1 MNAAG
6 APDGAPAEAS
16 PGRPRIDERVLGAG
30 TGPRFVVL
38 LLLMLTA
45 GGAMILEVVKV
56 LAHGDETGCTL
67 AAGVDPADGS
77 FWNTSLSIT
86 GQATASRFC
95 LSLWAPAPPW
105 WQVAAWPLL
114 LLVVAALLFAALPHW
129 RTRRSRVIP
138 LAAVDPEGGILALL
152 TDLCAT
158 AGVASTPRVVVDP
171 AAASV
176 SAVVFGRTRRPVVCL
191 HGGLLAVRH
200 RDPERFRAVLLH
212 ELAHIANRDVTLTY
226 LTVALWRV
234 FLALVLLPYVLCLGY
249 VAYGVVADGGVPQL
263 SRAVALAVV
272 MVVLLYL
279 ARSDALRSR
288 EIYADLAAVRWGA
301 DPHGW
306 SVTATPPGSAARR
319 ALDAFLDLWRT
330 HPRWGLRQGALV
342 DPAPLFR
349 TAVLP
354 LFLIGTVPVLAA
366 QQVLRQIAPYR
377 TNFTNNLMTVLV
389 AVPGA
394 LVTGVIVV
402 ALWRAVVYA
411 ALTGARVPSGVWAGG
426 WLGAGMSA
434 GLVLSG
440 WGAGWAWQ
448 PQRPPVLLVPV
459 AAGAAFGWW
468 TTQCAHLWI
477 RTSRGRTPRPALTL
491 CLAAGCVAMTSW
503 LTWWMLAGAAALN
516 RDAPSAQAVAQA
528 ILQWLPSKAPTGDLT
543 RIPGLTTVEPQLSDI
558 ADTPMGSL
566 AVIVLWAVPLLAWAS
581 GAAGWTPRWMPDR
594 APRPDGPVAPL
605 RKVMVPGLLGGVL
618 AGLAVVGVQAW
629 IHTAQPVP
637 DARGGLYAL
646 RYAGLLLPALCLP
659 AGLAA
664 AVASAADRR
673 FRLLGALIAAET
685 ATLLGFATVTLL
697 VSVDGCVTP
706 LDVLSDSCAWR
717 PAWSRPLF
725 PFTFVLNNALVLSGL
740 IAVVSALAAV
750 AVTAVRSRRRP
761 GAPDTADTPEAPDAP
776 VSVHPEAR
784 TRGPRAG
791 RLAVILLC
799 AVAVAGT
806 TTDGA
811 RWRYRLGFTVNQ
823 LTSQRTL
830 VQAWGLP
837 DPAVPE
843 ATRLRQIRAW
853 YRLSGKDLID
863 MAVSNDG
870 RLTAAVREAQAAKD
884 NWDALDRRLR
894 PVCARWG
901 DAVWFETVWF
911 RVPADPRLRADWH
924 AVTTKADN
932 GSRRC
937 AQALTAR
944 NQDGLKSALFDLYA
958 ARRCAE
964 SVNAG
969 IDGILRAGGYRGT
982 TRPPAK
988 GAAAVCD
995 RPAS

>member
-1 MNAAG
+1 
-6 APDGAPAEAS
+6 
-16 PGRPRIDERVLGAG
+16 
-30 TGPRFVVL
+30 
-38 LLLMLTA
+38 MLTA

-56 LAHGDETGCTL
+56 LADGDETGCSL

-77 FWNTSLSIT
+77 YWNTSLSIS
-86 GQATASRFC
+86 GQITASRLC
-95 LSLWAPAPPW
+95 LSRWAPAPPW

-114 LLVVAALLFAALPHW
+114 LLVVAALLFAALPRW
-129 RTRRSRVIP
+129 RTRRSRVLP
-138 LAAVDPEGGILALL
+138 LEAVDPDGELL
-152 TDLCAT
+152 TLFTESCTAT
-158 AGVASTPRVVVDP
+158 GVAPVPRVVVDL

-176 SAVVFGRTRRPVVCL
+176 SAVVFGRTGRPVVCL

-200 RDPERFRAVLLH
+200 RDPRRVRAVLLH

-249 VAYGVVADGGVPQL
+249 VGYGVAANGGVPQL
-263 SRAVALAVV
+263 NRAVALAVV
-272 MVVLLYL
+272 VVVLLYL

-288 EIYADLAAVRWGA
+288 EVYADLAAVRWGA

-306 SVTATPPGSAARR
+306 TVTAAPPRSAVRR
-319 ALDAFLDLWRT
+319 ALDAFLELWRT

-354 LFLIGTVPVLAA
+354 LLLIGTVPVLAV

-377 TNFTNNLMTVLV
+377 VNFTNNLMTVLV
-389 AVPGA
+389 VVPGA

-411 ALTGARVPSGVWAGG
+411 VLTGTRVPCGAWAGA

-448 PQRPPVLLVPV
+448 PQRPAVLLVPV

-468 TTQCAHLWI
+468 TAQCAHLWT

-491 CLAAGCVAMTSW
+491 CLAAGCLAMTSW
-503 LTWWMLAGAAALN
+503 LTWWMLAGATALN
-516 RDAPSAQAVAQA
+516 RDDPSAEAVARGV
-528 ILQWLPSKAPTGDLT
+528 LGWLPSAAPTGDLT
-543 RIPGLTTVEPQLSDI
+543 RIPGLATVLPQLSNI

-566 AVIVLWAVPLLAWAS
+566 AVVVLWAVPLLAWAS
-581 GAAGWTPRWMPDR
+581 GAAGRAPRWLPER
-594 APRPDGPVAPL
+594 VPRPDGPVAPL
-605 RKVMVPGLLGGVL
+605 RRVLLPGLAGGVL

-629 IHTAQPVP
+629 IHTGQPVP

-646 RYAGLLLPALCLP
+646 RYAGVLVLALCLP
-659 AGLAA
+659 AGVAA
-664 AVASAADRR
+664 AVASTADRR
-673 FRLLGALIAAET
+673 YRLVGALIAAET
-685 ATLLGFATVTLL
+685 ATLLGFAAVTLL

-706 LDVLSDSCAWR
+706 LDVLSDGCAWR

-740 IAVVSALAAV
+740 IAVVVALGTV
-750 AVTAVRSRRRP
+750 AVTAVRRGRQ
-761 GAPDTADTPEAPDAP
+761 PDAP
-776 VSVHPEAR
+776 SVRPGVGTGGPGAR
-784 TRGPRAG
+784 GRRAR
-791 RLAVILLC
+791 RLAVFLLC

-806 TTDGA
+806 AADGA
-811 RWRYRLGFTVNQ
+811 RWRYRLGFTVDEV
-823 LTSQRTL
+823 TSQRNL
-830 VQAWGLP
+830 VNFWGLP
-837 DPAVPE
+837 DPPVPQ

-853 YRLSGKDLID
+853 YRLGGKDLIG
-863 MAVSNDG
+863 MALSYDS
-870 RLTAAVREAQAAKD
+870 RLNTAIREARAAGD
-884 NWDALDRRLR
+884 DWNALDRRLR
-894 PVCARWG
+894 PVCAQWG
-901 DAVWFETVWF
+901 KAAWFETGWF

-924 AVTTKADN
+924 AVTTKADD

-937 AQALTAR
+937 AQALTAH
-944 NQDGLKSALFDLYA
+944 DIKGLRSALLGLQA

-969 IDGILRAGGYRGT
+969 IDGVLRAGGYRGT

-988 GAAAVCD
+988 GVAAVCD
-995 RPAS
+995 RPA

>member
-1 MNAAG
+1 MDATG
-6 APDGAPAEAS
+6 AP

-45 GGAMILEVVKV
+45 GGAMILEVVRV
-56 LAHGDETGCTL
+56 LADGDESGCSL

-77 FWNTSLSIT
+77 YWKTSLSIS
-86 GQATASRFC
+86 GQVTASRFC

-129 RTRRSRVIP
+129 KARRSRVIP
-138 LAAVDPEGGILALL
+138 LAAVDPDGELLALL
-152 TDLCAT
+152 TELCTAT
-158 AGVASTPRVVVDP
+158 GVAPTPRVVVDP
-171 AAASV
+171 AASSV

-191 HGGLLAVRH
+191 HGGLLAVRR

-249 VAYGVVADGGVPQL
+249 VIYGVVADGRVPQL
-263 SRAVALAVV
+263 DRAVALAVV

-306 SVTATPPGSAARR
+306 SVSAAPSGSAVRR
-319 ALDAFLDLWRT
+319 LLDAFLDLWRT

-349 TAVLP
+349 TSVLP
-354 LFLIGTVPVLAA
+354 LFLIGTVPVLAV

-377 TNFTNNLMTVLV
+377 VNFTNNLMTLLV
-389 AVPGA
+389 IVPGA

-411 ALTGARVPSGVWAGG
+411 VLTGTRVPSGAWAGG

-448 PQRPPVLLVPV
+448 PQRPLVLLVPV

-468 TTQCAHLWI
+468 TTQCAHLWT

-503 LTWWMLAGAAALN
+503 LTWWMLAGATALN
-516 RDAPSAQAVAQA
+516 RDFPGAQAVAQSV
-528 ILQWLPSKAPTGDLT
+528 LQWLPSKAPTGDPT
-543 RIPGLTTVEPQLSDI
+543 RIPGIALVLPQLSNV

-566 AVIVLWAVPLLAWAS
+566 AVIVLWVVPLLAWAS
-581 GAAGWTPRWMPDR
+581 GTAGRTPRWMPDR
-594 APRPDGPVAPL
+594 EPRPEGPVAPL
-605 RKVMVPGLLGGVL
+605 RKVMLPGLLGGAL

-629 IHTAQPVP
+629 IHTGQPVP

-646 RYAGLLLPALCLP
+646 RYAGLLLPAICLP

-673 FRLLGALIAAET
+673 FRLPGALIAAGT
-685 ATLLGFATVTLL
+685 ATVLGAAAMTLL

-706 LDVLSDSCAWR
+706 LNVLSDSCAWR
-717 PAWSRPLF
+717 PAWWRPLF

-740 IAVVSALAAV
+740 TAVAVALTAA
-750 AVTAVRSRRRP
+750 AVTAVRRRRP
-761 GAPDTADTPEAPDAP
+761 SASRTTRRPDTRAGEPRA
-776 VSVHPEAR
+776 
-784 TRGPRAG
+784 RGPRAR

-799 AVAVAGT
+799 VVAVAGT
-806 TTDGA
+806 ATDGGF
-811 RWRYRLGFTVNQ
+811 RRYQLGFMVNE
-823 LTSQRTL
+823 LTSQRSL
-830 VQAWGLP
+830 VQFWGLP
-837 DPAVPE
+837 DPPRSE
-843 ATRLRQIRAW
+843 LTRVRQIRAW
-853 YRLSGKDLID
+853 YRLSGDDLID
-863 MAVSNDG
+863 MAVSYDS

-884 NWDALDRRLR
+884 SWEALDRRLR
-894 PVCARWG
+894 PACTQWG
-901 DAVWFETVWF
+901 SAAWFETVWF
-911 RVPADPRLRADWH
+911 RLPADPRLRADWH
-924 AVTTKADN
+924 AVTIKADN
-932 GSRRC
+932 GSRGC

-944 NQDGLKSALFDLYA
+944 DQAGLRSALLDLYA

-969 IDGILRAGGYRGT
+969 IDGILRAGGFRGT
-982 TRPPAK
+982 TRPPAQ
-988 GAAAVCD
+988 GTAAVCD

>member
-1 MNAAG
+1 
-6 APDGAPAEAS
+6 
-16 PGRPRIDERVLGAG
+16 
-30 TGPRFVVL
+30 
-38 LLLMLTA
+38 MLTA

-56 LAHGDETGCTL
+56 LADGDETGCSL
-67 AAGVDPADGS
+67 AAGVDPTDGS
-77 FWNTSLSIT
+77 YWNTSLSIS
-86 GQATASRFC
+86 GQITASRLC

-114 LLVVAALLFAALPHW
+114 LLVVAALLFAALPRW
-129 RTRRSRVIP
+129 RTRRSRVLP
-138 LAAVDPEGGILALL
+138 LDAVDPDGELLALF
-152 TDLCAT
+152 TESCRAT
-158 AGVASTPRVVVDP
+158 GVAPVPRVVVDP

-176 SAVVFGRTRRPVVCL
+176 SAVVFGRTGRPVVCL

-200 RDPERFRAVLLH
+200 RDPQRVRAVLLH

-234 FLALVLLPYVLCLGY
+234 FLTLVLLPYVLCLGY
-249 VAYGVVADGGVPQL
+249 VGYGVVANGGVPQL
-263 SRAVALAVV
+263 NRAVALAVV
-272 MVVLLYL
+272 VVVLLYL

-288 EIYADLAAVRWGA
+288 EVYADLAAVRWGA

-306 SVTATPPGSAARR
+306 TVTAAPPPSAVRR
-319 ALDAFLDLWRT
+319 ALDAFLELWRT

-354 LFLIGTVPVLAA
+354 LFLIGTVPVLAV

-377 TNFTNNLMTVLV
+377 VNFTNNLMTVLV
-389 AVPGA
+389 VVPGA

-411 ALTGARVPSGVWAGG
+411 VLTGTRVPCGAWAGA

-448 PQRPPVLLVPV
+448 PQRPAVLLVPV

-468 TTQCAHLWI
+468 TTQCAHLWT

-491 CLAAGCVAMTSW
+491 CLAAGCLAMTSW
-503 LTWWMLAGAAALN
+503 LTWWMLAGATALN
-516 RDAPSAQAVAQA
+516 RDDPSAKAVAQGV
-528 ILQWLPSKAPTGDLT
+528 LGWLPSAAPTGDLT
-543 RIPGLTTVEPQLSDI
+543 RVPGLATVLPQLSNI

-566 AVIVLWAVPLLAWAS
+566 AVVVLWAVPLLAWAS
-581 GAAGWTPRWMPDR
+581 GAAGRAPRWLPERM
-594 APRPDGPVAPL
+594 PRPDGPVAPL
-605 RKVMVPGLLGGVL
+605 LGVLLPGLAGGVL

-629 IHTAQPVP
+629 IHTGQPVP

-646 RYAGLLLPALCLP
+646 RYAGALVLALCLP

-664 AVASAADRR
+664 AVASTADRR
-673 FRLLGALIAAET
+673 YRLVGALIAAET
-685 ATLLGFATVTLL
+685 ATLLGFAAVTLL

-706 LDVLSDSCAWR
+706 LDVLADGCAWR

-725 PFTFVLNNALVLSGL
+725 PFTFVLNNALILSGL
-740 IAVVSALAAV
+740 VAVVVALGAV
-750 AVTAVRSRRRP
+750 AVTAVRRGRR
-761 GAPDTADTPEAPDAP
+761 PDAP
-776 VSVHPEAR
+776 SVRPGVETGGAGAR
-784 TRGPRAG
+784 GRRAR
-791 RLAVILLC
+791 RLAVFLLC

-806 TTDGA
+806 AADGA
-811 RWRYRLGFTVNQ
+811 RWRYRLGFTVDEVA
-823 LTSQRTL
+823 SQRNL
-830 VQAWGLP
+830 VNFWGLP
-837 DPAVPE
+837 DPPVPQ

-853 YRLSGKDLID
+853 YRLGGKDLIG
-863 MAVSNDG
+863 MALSYDS
-870 RLTAAVREAQAAKD
+870 RLNAAIRDARAAD
-884 NWDALDRRLR
+884 DDWDALDRRLR
-894 PVCARWG
+894 PVCAQWG
-901 DAVWFETVWF
+901 KAAWFETGWF

-924 AVTTKADN
+924 AVTTKADD

-937 AQALTAR
+937 AQALTAH
-944 NQDGLKSALFDLYA
+944 DIKGLRSALLGLQA

-969 IDGILRAGGYRGT
+969 IDGVLRAGGYRGT

-988 GAAAVCD
+988 GVAAVCD
-995 RPAS
+995 RPA

>member
-1 MNAAG
+1 MNATG
-6 APDGAPAEAS
+6 TP

-45 GGAMILEVVKV
+45 GGAMILEVVRV
-56 LAHGDETGCTL
+56 LADGDESGCSL

-77 FWNTSLSIT
+77 YWKTSLSIS
-86 GQATASRFC
+86 GQVTASRFC

-129 RTRRSRVIP
+129 KARRSRVIP
-138 LAAVDPEGGILALL
+138 LAAVDPDGELLALL
-152 TDLCAT
+152 TELCTAT
-158 AGVASTPRVVVDP
+158 GVAPTPRVVVDP

-191 HGGLLAVRH
+191 HGGLLAVRR

-249 VAYGVVADGGVPQL
+249 VIYGVVADGRVPQL
-263 SRAVALAVV
+263 DRAVALAVV

-306 SVTATPPGSAARR
+306 SVSAAPSGSAVRR
-319 ALDAFLDLWRT
+319 LLDAFLDLWRT

-349 TAVLP
+349 TSVLP
-354 LFLIGTVPVLAA
+354 LFLIGTVPVLAV

-377 TNFTNNLMTVLV
+377 VNFTNNLMTLLV
-389 AVPGA
+389 IVPGA

-402 ALWRAVVYA
+402 ALWRAVVYSV
-411 ALTGARVPSGVWAGG
+411 LTGTRVPSGAWAGG

-448 PQRPPVLLVPV
+448 PQRPLVLLVPV

-468 TTQCAHLWI
+468 TTQCAHLWT

-503 LTWWMLAGAAALN
+503 LTWWMLAGATALN
-516 RDAPSAQAVAQA
+516 RDFPGVQAVARSV
-528 ILQWLPSKAPTGDLT
+528 LQWLPSKAPTGDPT
-543 RIPGLTTVEPQLSDI
+543 RIPGLAMVLPQLSNV

-566 AVIVLWAVPLLAWAS
+566 AVIVLWVVPLLAWAS
-581 GAAGWTPRWMPDR
+581 GTAGRTPRWMPDR
-594 APRPDGPVAPL
+594 ALRPEGPVAPL
-605 RKVMVPGLLGGVL
+605 RKVMLPGLLGGAL

-629 IHTAQPVP
+629 IHTGQPVP

-673 FRLLGALIAAET
+673 FRLLGALIAAGT
-685 ATLLGFATVTLL
+685 ATVLGAAAMTLL

-706 LDVLSDSCAWR
+706 LNVLSDSCAWR
-717 PAWSRPLF
+717 PAWWRPLF

-740 IAVVSALAAV
+740 TAVVTALTAV
-750 AVTAVRSRRRP
+750 AVTAVRRRRP
-761 GAPDTADTPEAPDAP
+761 SASRATRHPNTRGPDTRAGEPRA
-776 VSVHPEAR
+776 
-784 TRGPRAG
+784 RGPRAR

-799 AVAVAGT
+799 VVAVAGT
-806 TTDGA
+806 ATDGGF
-811 RWRYRLGFTVNQ
+811 RRYQLGFMVNE
-823 LTSQRTL
+823 LTSQRSL
-830 VQAWGLP
+830 VQFWGLP
-837 DPAVPE
+837 DPPRSE
-843 ATRLRQIRAW
+843 FTRVRQIQAW
-853 YRLSGKDLID
+853 YRLSGDDLID
-863 MAVSNDG
+863 MAVSYDS

-884 NWDALDRRLR
+884 SWDALDRRLR
-894 PVCARWG
+894 PACTQWG
-901 DAVWFETVWF
+901 SAAWFETVWF

-932 GSRRC
+932 GSRGC

-944 NQDGLKSALFDLYA
+944 DQAGLRTALLDLYA

-969 IDGILRAGGYRGT
+969 IDGILRAGGFRGT
-982 TRPPAK
+982 TRPPAQ
-988 GAAAVCD
+988 GTAAVCD

>member
-1 MNAAG
+1 MEAAG
-6 APDGAPAEAS
+6 AP

-45 GGAMILEVVKV
+45 GGAMILEVVRV
-56 LAHGDETGCTL
+56 MADGDETGCTL

-77 FWNTSLSIT
+77 YWNTSLSIT

-114 LLVVAALLFAALPHW
+114 LLVVAALLFAALPRW
-129 RTRRSRVIP
+129 RTRRSRVLP
-138 LAAVDPEGGILALL
+138 LAAVDPDGELLALL
-152 TDLCAT
+152 TELCTT
-158 AGVASTPRVVVDP
+158 AGVAPTPRVVVDP

-200 RDPERFRAVLLH
+200 RDPQRFRAVLLH

-249 VAYGVVADGGVPQL
+249 VIYGVVADGRVPQL
-263 SRAVALAVV
+263 NRAVALAVV

-306 SVTATPPGSAARR
+306 TMTAAPPGSAVRR
-319 ALDAFLDLWRT
+319 AVDAFLELWRT
-330 HPRWGLRQGALV
+330 HPRWGLRQGALT

-354 LFLIGTVPVLAA
+354 LFLIGTVPVLAV
-366 QQVLRQIAPYR
+366 QQVLRQIALYR
-377 TNFTNNLMTVLV
+377 ANFTNNLMTVLV
-389 AVPGA
+389 VVPGA

-411 ALTGARVPSGVWAGG
+411 VLTGRRVPSGAWAGG

-448 PQRPPVLLVPV
+448 PQRPAVLLVPV
-459 AAGAAFGWW
+459 AVGAAFGWW
-468 TTQCAHLWI
+468 TTQCAHLWT

-491 CLAAGCVAMTSW
+491 CLAAGCLAMTSW
-503 LTWWMLAGAAALN
+503 LTWWMLAGAMALN
-516 RDAPSAQAVAQA
+516 RDDPSAKAVAQS
-528 ILQWLPSKAPTGDLT
+528 ILQWLPSAAPTGDLT
-543 RIPGLTTVEPQLSDI
+543 RIPGLATAYPQLANI
-558 ADTPMGSL
+558 TDTPMGSL

-581 GAAGWTPRWMPDR
+581 GTAGRPPRWLPDL
-594 APRPDGPVAPL
+594 PRPDGPVAPL
-605 RKVMVPGLLGGVL
+605 RKVLLPGLAGGVL

-629 IHTAQPVP
+629 IHTGQPVP

-646 RYAGLLLPALCLP
+646 RYASLLLAALCLP

-664 AVASAADRR
+664 AVASTADRR
-673 FRLLGALIAAET
+673 YRLLGALIAAET
-685 ATLLGFATVTLL
+685 AALLGLATVTLL

-706 LDVLSDSCAWR
+706 LDVLSDGCAWR

-740 IAVVSALAAV
+740 IAVVAALSTV
-750 AVTAVRSRRRP
+750 AVTAVRRGRRP
-761 GAPDTADTPEAPDAP
+761 DTRPSVRPDVRTGGPGARGRR
-776 VSVHPEAR
+776 AR
-784 TRGPRAG
+784 

-806 TTDGA
+806 AADGA
-811 RWRYRLGFTVNQ
+811 RWRYRLGFTFDQV
-823 LTSQRTL
+823 TSQRSL
-830 VQAWGLP
+830 VQYWGLP
-837 DPAVPE
+837 DPQLSE

-853 YRLSGKDLID
+853 YRLSGDDLID
-863 MAVSNDG
+863 LAVSYDS
-870 RLTAAVREAQAAKD
+870 RLNAAIREAQAAKD
-884 NWDALDRRLR
+884 DWAALDRRLR
-894 PVCARWG
+894 PACARWG
-901 DAVWFETVWF
+901 SAAWFETIWF

-924 AVTTKADN
+924 AVATRADN

-937 AQALTAR
+937 AQALTAHDF
-944 NQDGLKSALFDLYA
+944 DGLKNALGDLTA

-988 GAAAVCD
+988 GVAAVCD
-995 RPAS
+995 RPA